1 MIALQRAVLALAIPL
16 IGIACASTTVK
27 KDPGQHDRG
36 IRYYRPKPY
45 LLLTPTSGAGD
56 DQVSI
61 SLQYLPDYS
70 EEYSIHIRAG
80 IGKNKTN
87 VKLEN
92 GWNLTGLDADID
104 SQTDENLTAMAK
116 MVEAVGGIIPSSGKA
131 VPQATQVKATNV
143 PLGYYES
150 VISTGP
156 DGRKRMYGWKY
167 LGFLPYTQC
176 PVGMNGGVCAD
187 CQSEPLYGLVFMNG
201 VMTFKLMTDTMVA
214 NNIRDPKIASVL
226 PAAII
231 KAIDEIRAL
240 APTTIKLGTV
250 LTAANVTVDL
260 GGPEG
265 KTFVVTVSLPEDPY
279 KAVLKGAVDPAVN
292 PSPTPEQ
299 QLAAVKAKI
308 EADLAPVVLKTM
320 KMDTTWK
327 VSGELVLK
335 KN

>member
-1 MIALQRAVLALAIPL
+1 MIALHRSLIALVIPL
-16 IGIACASTTVK
+16 LGVACASTTVK

-80 IGKNKTN
+80 IGKNKTV

-92 GWNLTGLDADID
+92 GWNLTSVDADID

-116 MVEAVGGIIPSSGKA
+116 MVEAVGGIIPSSGKGA
-131 VPQATQVKATNV
+131 LPATQVKATNV

-150 VISTGP
+150 VISLGP

-176 PVGMNGGVCAD
+176 PVGMSGAVCAD
-187 CQSEPLYGLVFMNG
+187 CQSETLYGLVFENG
-201 VMTFKLMTDTMVA
+201 VMTFKPMVGTAIA
-214 NNIRDPKIASVL
+214 NNIRDPKIPSLL

-231 KAIDEIRAL
+231 KAIDEIRKT

-250 LTAANVTVDL
+250 LTSENVMVEL
-260 GGPEG
+260 GGTEG
-265 KTFVVTVSLPEDPY
+265 KTFLVTVTLPEDPY
-279 KAVLKGAVDPAVN
+279 KAVLKGIIDPAVN

-299 QLAAVKAKI
+299 QLDAVKKKI
-308 EADLAPVVLKTM
+308 ESDMAAVVLKSM
-320 KMDTTWK
+320 KMDPTWT
-327 VSGELVLK
+327 VSGSLVK